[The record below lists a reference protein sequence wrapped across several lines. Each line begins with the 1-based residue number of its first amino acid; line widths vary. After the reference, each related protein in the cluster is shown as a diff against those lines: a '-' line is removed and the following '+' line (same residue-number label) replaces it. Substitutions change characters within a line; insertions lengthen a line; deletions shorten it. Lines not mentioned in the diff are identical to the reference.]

1 MKKKSHQPTSFE
13 AFTAF
18 NGVDVPD
25 HLAETVKD
33 LARGLLSDPD
43 PKNRRALMALASV
56 SAAVIAVDVNT
67 RLEAVERRLA
77 AIEATLNTPEK
88 SPE

>member
-1 MKKKSHQPTSFE
+1 MKKQSKQRKS
-13 AFTAF
+13 
-18 NGVDVPD
+18 VPVFD
-25 HLAETVKD
+25 RIEVPEHLAEIVRD
-33 LARGLLSDPD
+33 LSTALVCDTDPQ
-43 PKNRRALMALASV
+43 RRRQLMAMASV

-77 AIEATLNTPEK
+77 AIEATLSIPEK